1 LSIIDTAINL
11 DTKFFN
17 DYNPGHKS
25 LYICTKFILYSHI
38 LLIIFAEY
46 IFTLYKKNDAV
57 EMSNEIV
64 IIGAGHAGGMTAISL
79 RQKNYDGLITLIGK
93 EAYLPYQRPP
103 LSKGFL
109 AGEMDKERL
118 YLKTQS
124 YFEKHNIHVIKE
136 RKVLDID
143 RDKKNILLD
152 DRKQIEYGKLVV
164 ATGSTLNKINT
175 SCRETNIHYLR
186 TIADALKIQQ
196 ALKDKNKITIIGAGY
211 IGLEIASIAAR
222 KNINT
227 TIIEMEDRVM
237 SRVICPVVSDFF
249 QKKHEAEGVKFKFN
263 VSVIDIEDNHNQKQ
277 IKCTDGAVID
287 TDAVVIG
294 VGIKPNIELAINS
307 GLVCQDGI
315 VVDENGQTS
324 DESIFAAGDCTNHP
338 NSVYHKRLRLE
349 SVHNAVEQA
358 KSVAAS
364 ISGESKPYHQ
374 VPWFWSDQYN
384 LKLQIAGISQ
394 NHDQYVVRGDMEE
407 EQFTVFYL
415 KKKKIIAVDT
425 INNLKEFFNGKKLI
439 AMGAE
444 IPLEVLQNKDT
455 DLKELIK
462 HY

>member
-1 LSIIDTAINL
+1 
-11 DTKFFN
+11 
-17 DYNPGHKS
+17 
-25 LYICTKFILYSHI
+25 
-38 LLIIFAEY
+38 
-46 IFTLYKKNDAV
+46 
-57 EMSNEIV
+57 MSNDVV

-79 RQKNYDGLITLIGK
+79 RQQDYQGLITLVGE

-109 AGEMDKERL
+109 AGEMGKERL

>member
-1 LSIIDTAINL
+1 LLSI
-11 DTKFFN
+11 
-17 DYNPGHKS
+17 YN
-25 LYICTKFILYSHI
+25 
-38 LLIIFAEY
+38 
-46 IFTLYKKNDAV
+46 KKNSEI
-57 EMSNEIV
+57 EMSNDVV

-79 RQKNYDGLITLIGK
+79 RQQDYHGLITLIGE

-109 AGEMDKERL
+109 AGEIEQERL

-124 YFEKHNIHVIKE
+124 YFEKNNIHVIKDK
-136 RKVLDID
+136 KVLNID
-143 RDKKNILLD
+143 RDNKNVFLS
-152 DRKQIEYGKLVV
+152 DRKKIEYGKLVM
-164 ATGSTLNKINT
+164 ATGSVPNKINT
-175 SCRETNIHYLR
+175 SCRETNLYYLR
-186 TIADALKIQQ
+186 TITDALKIQQ
-196 ALKDKNKITIIGAGY
+196 ALKNKNKITIIGAGY
-211 IGLEIASIAAR
+211 IGLEIASIAVK
-222 KNINT
+222 KNIDI

-277 IKCTDGAVID
+277 IKCTDGTVID

-324 DESIFAAGDCTNHP
+324 DKSIFAAGDCTCHP
-338 NSVYHKRLRLE
+338 NSIYNKRLRLE

-364 ISGESKPYHQ
+364 ISGENKPYHQ

-394 NHDQYVVRGDMEE
+394 NYDQYIVRGDMEE
-407 EQFTVFYL
+407 EKFTVFYL
-415 KKKKIIAVDT
+415 KNKKIIAVDT

-444 IPLEVLQNKDT
+444 IPLGVLENKDT
-455 DLKELIK
+455 NLKELIK

>member
-1 LSIIDTAINL
+1 
-11 DTKFFN
+11 
-17 DYNPGHKS
+17 
-25 LYICTKFILYSHI
+25 
-38 LLIIFAEY
+38 
-46 IFTLYKKNDAV
+46 
-57 EMSNEIV
+57 MSNDVV

-79 RQKNYDGLITLIGK
+79 RQQGYHGLITLVGE

-118 YLKTQS
+118 YLKTPS

-136 RKVLDID
+136 RRVLDID
-143 RDKKNILLD
+143 RDNKNILLD

-164 ATGSTLNKINT
+164 ATGSILNQIKT
-175 SCRETNIHYLR
+175 SCRATNLYYLR
-186 TIADALKIQQ
+186 TITDALKIQQ

-211 IGLEIASIAAR
+211 IGLEIASIAVK
-222 KNINT
+222 KNIDI

-237 SRVICPVVSDFF
+237 SRVLCPVVSDFF

-263 VSVIDIEDNHNQKQ
+263 VSVVDIEDNHNQKQ
-277 IKCTDGAVID
+277 IKCSDGAVMD

-294 VGIKPNIELAINS
+294 VGIKPNVELAINS

-338 NSVYHKRLRLE
+338 NSFYQTRLRLE

-364 ISGESKPYHQ
+364 IIGEKKPYHQ

-384 LKLQIAGISQ
+384 LKLQIAGISD
-394 NHDQYVVRGDMEE
+394 NHDQYVIRGSMEE
-407 EQFTVFYL
+407 EKFAVFYL
-415 KKKKIIAVDT
+415 QKKKIVAVDT
-425 INNLKEFFNGKKLI
+425 INSLKEFLNGKKLI

-444 IPLEVLQNKDT
+444 IPPEVLQNKGT
-455 DLKELIK
+455 DLKKWIK
-462 HY
+462 

>member
-1 LSIIDTAINL
+1 
-11 DTKFFN
+11 
-17 DYNPGHKS
+17 
-25 LYICTKFILYSHI
+25 
-38 LLIIFAEY
+38 
-46 IFTLYKKNDAV
+46 
-57 EMSNEIV
+57 MSNDVV

-79 RQKNYDGLITLIGK
+79 RQQDYQGLITLVGE

-109 AGEMDKERL
+109 AGEIDKERL

-164 ATGSTLNKINT
+164 ATGSILNQINT
-175 SCRETNIHYLR
+175 SCRKTNIYYLR
-186 TIADALKIQQ
+186 TIADALKIKQ
-196 ALKDKNKITIIGAGY
+196 ALKDKNKIIIIGAGY
-211 IGLEIASIAAR
+211 IGLEIASIAVK
-222 KNINT
+222 KNIDI

-237 SRVICPVVSDFF
+237 NRVICPVVSEFF
-249 QKKHEAEGVKFKFN
+249 QKKHRAEGVKFKFN
-263 VSVIDIEDNHNQKQ
+263 ASVIDIEDNHNQKQ
-277 IKCTDGAVID
+277 IKCTDGTVID
-287 TDAVVIG
+287 ADAVVIG
-294 VGIKPNIELAINS
+294 VGIKPNIELAINA

-338 NSVYHKRLRLE
+338 NSIYHKRLRLE

-364 ISGESKPYHQ
+364 ISGENKPYHQ

-394 NHDQYVVRGDMEE
+394 NYDQYIVRGDMEE
-407 EQFTVFYL
+407 EKFTVFYL
-415 KKKKIIAVDT
+415 KNKKIIAVDT

-444 IPLEVLQNKDT
+444 IPLGVLENKDT
-455 DLKELIK
+455 NLKELIK